1 MKERLLNYIKS
12 ILEERMKV
20 ARDEM
25 ESAQLSANEE
35 TKSSAGDKYETGR
48 AMAQNQRDMYARQY
62 QQILSEKQV
71 LDRIDPV
78 FESVRVIVGSYVSTS
93 GGDFFISVSIG
104 HVHFEGTQVMV
115 VSPVSPIGKLL
126 MGKEK
131 QEKVNFQNKTITIT
145 DIR

>member
-1 MKERLLNYIKS
+1 MYITS

-62 QQILSEKQV
+62 QQILAEKQV
-71 LDRIDPV
+71 LDRIDPLFV
-78 FESVRVIVGSYVSTS
+78 SVRVIPGSYVATS
-93 GGDFFISVSIG
+93 NGDFFISVSIG
-104 HVHFEGTQVMV
+104 PVKFENGQVMV
-115 VSPVSPIGKLL
+115 VSPVSPIGRLL
-126 MGKEK
+126 IGKQK
-131 QEKVNFQNKTITIT
+131 NEKVIFQNKELLILGIQ
-145 DIR
+145 

>member
-20 ARDEM
+20 AKDEM

-62 QQILSEKQV
+62 QQILGEKQV
-71 LDRIDPV
+71 LDRIDPLFV
-78 FESVRVIVGSYVSTS
+78 SPRVIPGSYVETS
-93 GGDFFISVSIG
+93 NGDFFISVSIG
-104 HVHFEGTQVMV
+104 PVKFENGQVMV
-115 VSPVSPIGKLL
+115 VSPASPIGKLL
-126 MGKEK
+126 LGKQKKEK
-131 QEKVNFQNKTITIT
+131 VTFQNKELLIKEIQ
-145 DIR
+145 